1 MSDQHPPSSP
11 SDQRPDDRPPGP
23 GSDHQPETVMGDNPA
38 HDAADAAAPAPG
50 NDDMGHPEHGGDV
63 GVGGEHAAADPG
75 AVHAYVDPSV
85 AGAAHGHD
93 ADGHGHTSDAGHH
106 DHPAHLAH
114 HFETPEQQMESSKLG
129 MWVFLATEILMFGGL
144 FCAYAVYRANN
155 PDVFL
160 FAHKALDTF
169 WGAVNTGVLLASSLT
184 MAWGVRAAQ
193 LGQKSLLVVM
203 LCLTL
208 LGGLGF
214 MTIKTIEYKG
224 KWDHQLWVGSGNAFY
239 QQNWNITDD
248 DRAEHGAQYIE
259 KKAGHDTG
267 GHHGDGTHDAHGTQA
282 STKIPGGPDH
292 ADESSHLRG
301 QDHTPATDHGHD
313 PHGGPPPVDAPPD
326 AGEGESHAESDL
338 HAPDNSHAGGDGH
351 ATPPDSAPIS
361 AAAAAEV
368 GSPPSQPAPPAEA
381 RVAELVPVSTVAR
394 PGMPAASGVIEDLID
409 NPHPQLR
416 FGETM
421 ITGPGAVQA
430 SHHGSH
436 YPRLTELDALETSRT
451 HIFFQ
456 IYYMMTGLH
465 GIHVLVGMGLIG
477 WITYLAGS
485 PMIKALVGPVA
496 SAVLGLYLIF
506 LGTLVGFPIWLIAS
520 IVLCFLIAGGVAFL
534 HLARLG
540 KFGGPAFG
548 PEYYTPVDLVGL
560 YWHLV
565 DLIWIF
571 LFPLLYLIH

>member
-1 MSDQHPPSSP
+1 MTDHPPSP
-11 SDQRPDDRPPGP
+11 TPDDQRPADRPAGP
-23 GSDHQPETVMGDNPA
+23 GSDHQPEDVTQENPA
-38 HDAADAAAPAPG
+38 HDAAAAE
-50 NDDMGHPEHGGDV
+50 GHP
-63 GVGGEHAAADPG
+63 
-75 AVHAYVDPSV
+75 
-85 AGAAHGHD
+85 HGHD
-93 ADGHGHTSDAGHH
+93 AGH

-144 FCAYAVYRANN
+144 FCAYSVYRANN

-169 WGAVNTGVLLASSLT
+169 WGAVNTAVLLASSFT

-193 LGQKSLLVVM
+193 LGQRGLLVV
-203 LCLTL
+203 LLSLTL

-214 MTIKTIEYKG
+214 MTIKTIEYKS

-239 QQNWNITDD
+239 QENWQISRKDD
-248 DRAEHGAQYIE
+248 ARHSADYIE
-259 KKAGHDTG
+259 KKAGHNVG
-267 GHHGDGTHDAHGTQA
+267 GHHGEYGHDEEHAASAGTEA

-292 ADESSHLRG
+292 ADESSHLRN
-301 QDHTPATDHGHD
+301 QDHTPATPDGPD
-313 PHGGPPPVDAPPD
+313 PLAD
-326 AGEGESHAESDL
+326 GEASHSQ
-338 HAPDNSHAGGDGH
+338 DGH
-351 ATPPDSAPIS
+351 ADHSAPES
-361 AAAAAEV
+361 AAA
-368 GSPPSQPAPPAEA
+368 PATAEA
-381 RVAELVPVSTVAR
+381 HGDDHADTTAPAAQRRVAQVVPVSTVAR
-394 PGMPAASGVIEDLID
+394 PGGSPGGVVDDLVD
-409 NPHPQLR
+409 NPQINLSL
-416 FGETM
+416 GESL

-430 SHHGSH
+430 AHHGSH
-436 YPRLTELDALETSRT
+436 YPKLTELDALETSRT

-465 GIHVLVGMGLIG
+465 GIHVLVGMGLIS
-477 WITYLAGS
+477 WITYLAGNATV
-485 PMIKALVGPVA
+485 KALVGPVI

-506 LGTLVGFPIWLIAS
+506 LGSLVGFPIWLIAS
-520 IVLCFLIAGGVAFL
+520 IAVSFVVAGGVAIL
-534 HLARLG
+534 HFSRLG
-540 KFGGPAFG
+540 RFGGCAFG

>member
-1 MSDQHPPSSP
+1 MSDHPPSP
-11 SDQRPDDRPPGP
+11 TPDDQRPADRPAGP
-23 GSDHQPETVMGDNPA
+23 GSDHQPADVTHENPA
-38 HDAADAAAPAPG
+38 HDAA
-50 NDDMGHPEHGGDV
+50 
-63 GVGGEHAAADPG
+63 HAAAD
-75 AVHAYVDPSV
+75 HN
-85 AGAAHGHD
+85 H
-93 ADGHGHTSDAGHH
+93 GHGHEGGHEGGH

-144 FCAYAVYRANN
+144 FCAYSIYRANN

-169 WGAVNTGVLLASSLT
+169 WGAVNTAVLLASSFT

-193 LGQKSLLVVM
+193 LGQRGLLVVL

-214 MTIKTIEYKG
+214 MTIKTIEYKS

-239 QQNWNITDD
+239 QENWQISDKDNARHSAD
-248 DRAEHGAQYIE
+248 YIE
-259 KKAGHDTG
+259 KKAGHNVG
-267 GHHGDGTHDAHGTQA
+267 GHDGEYGHGEDHAAAAGTEA

-292 ADESSHLRG
+292 ADESSHLRN
-301 QDHTPATDHGHD
+301 QDHTN
-313 PHGGPPPVDAPPD
+313 APPD
-326 AGEGESHAESDL
+326 GPDPLAEGDGEQGESGHD
-338 HAPDNSHAGGDGH
+338 DHAGH
-351 ATPPDSAPIS
+351 SAPES
-361 AAAAAEV
+361 AAAAAEAEAHRDTH
-368 GSPPSQPAPPAEA
+368 GNEHATPPVPPAPQR
-381 RVAELVPVSTVAR
+381 RVAEIVPGSTVAR
-394 PGMPAASGVIEDLID
+394 PGGSPGGVVDDLVD
-409 NPHPQLR
+409 NPQINLSV
-416 FGETM
+416 GESL

-430 SHHGSH
+430 AHHGSH
-436 YPRLTELDALETSRT
+436 YPKLTELDALETSRT

-465 GIHVLVGMGLIG
+465 GIHVLVGMGLIS
-477 WITYLAGS
+477 WITFLAGS
-485 PMIKALVGPVA
+485 PTVKALVGPVA
-496 SAVLGLYLIF
+496 SAVLGLDLIF
-506 LGTLVGFPIWLIAS
+506 LGSLIGFPLWLIAS
-520 IVLCFLIAGGVAFL
+520 IALSFVIAGGVAVL
-534 HLARLG
+534 HFSRLG